1 MLTRSKI
8 MIALLA
14 IVALGCGQKEEA
26 KKTADENVAI
36 IEITGNDQM
45 QFNLKTIEVKAGQK
59 VRLTLKHVGQMAKQV
74 MGHNVVIL
82 KPEVD
87 LAEFAGKAAKAADND
102 YIPADETGNI
112 IAHTAVIG
120 GGETTT
126 IEFTAPPAGTY
137 KFICSF
143 PGHFITM
150 QGDFIVK

>member
-1 MLTRSKI
+1 MNTRFKI
-8 MIALLA
+8 MIAFLA
-14 IVALGCGQKEEA
+14 VAALGCGKKEEA
-26 KKTADENVAI
+26 PKADANVAV
-36 IEITGNDQM
+36 IEITSNDQM

-59 VRLTLKHVGQMAKQV
+59 VRLTLKHTGQMPKQV

-82 KPEVD
+82 KPGVD

-102 YIPADETGNI
+102 YIPADEADNI
-112 IAHTAVIG
+112 IAHTAIIG

-126 IEFTAPPAGTY
+126 IEFTAPAAGTY

-143 PGHFITM
+143 PGHFMTM